1 MLRSVLLSIS
11 LFLVAFS
18 LVGQKENKYADEDLI
33 KYALVMKWAEEEKD
47 KMTAIYNGWIR
58 SNEVISAPRFLKIKN
73 AADDSLKWSELD
85 VVSEEMKVFNQITND
100 YDSMVSSFTALYKKK
115 IKEEIS
121 AVLYNNLRKDLKNN
135 NDLKARYKTIL
146 DDLKEDEEWS
156 SD

>member
-18 LVGQKENKYADEDLI
+18 LVGQNENKYADEDLI

-58 SNEVISAPRFLKIKN
+58 SNEVISTPRFLKIKN